1 MANILVLDD
10 KEMMRDSLQATLL
23 RAGHAVAAL
32 ERGAEALNRIR
43 EEPFDVIVSDLKMPQ
58 MDGLT
63 FLDELR
69 NITTEIPV
77 VMMTAYATIST
88 AVEAMRKGAF
98 DYIQKPFDA
107 DEILL
112 LIERAL
118 EHRHLIKENEAYR
131 TSERDWRGGRAMIGR
146 SQAIQK
152 VMEKIKLVA
161 QSSATVLIRGD
172 SGTGKEMIA
181 REIHAQSPR
190 ADKPLLCVNCAALS
204 SSLLESELFGHE
216 KGAFTGADQVRMGR
230 FELADGGTLLLDEIS
245 EMNLQLQAK
254 LLRVLQ
260 EREFERVGSSVTR
273 QVNVRVVATT
283 NRDLESWVREGKFR
297 EDLYYRLNV
306 VPIVV
311 PTLAERA
318 AEDLELL
325 CDYFL
330 RRSAEREG
338 RPVRRLSEAAIG
350 LLKKYRWPGNV
361 RELENL
367 MERVSILSSSEKI
380 SAEMIQGWLDIGSRK
395 EEPEGD
401 VSKIGG
407 SMRLVDVE
415 RELIEKT
422 LEKFHGHRQKTAEA
436 LGIGVRTLG
445 MKLKQWNLSQAV

>member
-1 MANILVLDD
+1 
-10 KEMMRDSLQATLL
+10 
-23 RAGHAVAAL
+23 
-32 ERGAEALNRIR
+32 
-43 EEPFDVIVSDLKMPQ
+43 
-58 MDGLT
+58 
-63 FLDELR
+63 
-69 NITTEIPV
+69 
-77 VMMTAYATIST
+77 
-88 AVEAMRKGAF
+88 MRKGAF

>member
-1 MANILVLDD
+1 
-10 KEMMRDSLQATLL
+10 
-23 RAGHAVAAL
+23 
-32 ERGAEALNRIR
+32 
-43 EEPFDVIVSDLKMPQ
+43 
-58 MDGLT
+58 
-63 FLDELR
+63 
-69 NITTEIPV
+69 
-77 VMMTAYATIST
+77 
-88 AVEAMRKGAF
+88 
-98 DYIQKPFDA
+98 
-107 DEILL
+107 
-112 LIERAL
+112 
-118 EHRHLIKENEAYR
+118 
-131 TSERDWRGGRAMIGR
+131 
-146 SQAIQK
+146 
-152 VMEKIKLVA
+152 
-161 QSSATVLIRGD
+161 
-172 SGTGKEMIA
+172 
-181 REIHAQSPR
+181 
-190 ADKPLLCVNCAALS
+190 
-204 SSLLESELFGHE
+204 
-216 KGAFTGADQVRMGR
+216 
-230 FELADGGTLLLDEIS
+230 
-245 EMNLQLQAK
+245 LQAK

-380 SAEMIQGWLDIGSRK
+380 SAEMIQGWLDIGSLK
-395 EEPEGD
+395 EEREGD

>member
-88 AVEAMRKGAF
+88 AAMRKGAF